1 MEFDETSCNE
11 CMRCN
16 TSPDQLPGYD
26 LDCTNIAP
34 AKSTNFLCV
43 EFSDEN
49 IQELLVDTTF
59 ASQPFDWSAAQVD
72 GDSDQGGDGDS
83 PAMDDKKTDSGAQSF
98 VVLGTGAILMG
109 ALSLQ
114 Y

>member
-1 MEFDETSCNE
+1 M
-11 CMRCN
+11 CMAGISA
-16 TSPDQLPGYD
+16 THSSTGGH
-26 LDCTNIAP
+26 AP
-34 AKSTNFLCV
+34 VASAFLCV
-43 EFSDEN
+43 EISDEN
-49 IQELLVDTTF
+49 VQELLVDTTF

-83 PAMDDKKTDSGAQSF
+83 PGMDDNKTDSAAHSF

-109 ALSLQ
+109 ALALQ